1 MRQAATA
8 SLLAFTAGF
17 VDTAGFIALFGLF
30 TAHVTGNFVLIG
42 ASLADFHPGV
52 LAKLLA
58 LPVFILAVAASRL
71 HVLAREKKGKDA
83 TGGLLIAEIVALALF
98 LAAGVTAAPFTD
110 ADAPLTILTGQ
121 IAVIAMAVQ
130 NAASRTVFV
139 NLSPTTVMTGNVT
152 VMVIDAVDLLTGRGD
167 ATVAKARFRKM
178 APPVATFGLGALAGA
193 LLYVAV
199 GFWAILA
206 PIVSVATIW
215 VMRAQAQ
222 SAGGAKP

>member
-1 MRQAATA
+1 MRQAMTA

-42 ASLADFHPGV
+42 ASLADFHPGF

-71 HVLAREKKGKDA
+71 YVLQREKRKKDA
-83 TGGLLIAEIVALALF
+83 SGGLLLAEFIALALF
-98 LAAGVTAAPFTD
+98 LGSGVAGAPFPD

-121 IAVIAMAVQ
+121 IAVIAMAIQ

-139 NLSPTTVMTGNVT
+139 GLSPTTVMTGNVT
-152 VMVIDAVDLLTGRGD
+152 QIVIDATDLMTGRGD
-167 ATVAKARFRKM
+167 ITVAKARFKKM
-178 APPVATFGLGALAGA
+178 APPVATFALGALAGA

-199 GFWAILA
+199 GFWSILV
-206 PIVSVATIW
+206 PIASVAVIRFIR
-215 VMRAQAQ
+215 VVEAR
-222 SAGGAKP
+222 P

>member
-58 LPVFILAVAASRL
+58 LPVFIAAVAASRL
-71 HVLAREKKGKDA
+71 YVLARERQQKDA
-83 TGGLLIAEIVALALF
+83 TGGLLIAEIVALVLF
-98 LAAGVTAAPFTD
+98 LTAGIAASPFLD
-110 ADAPLTILTGQ
+110 ADAPLTLLTGQ
-121 IAVIAMAVQ
+121 IAVIAMAIQ

-139 NLSPTTVMTGNVT
+139 SLSPTTVMTGNVT

-167 ATVAKARFRKM
+167 VAVVKARFKKM

-193 LLYVAV
+193 LLYIVA

-206 PIVSVATIW
+206 PIASVATIW
-215 VMRAQAQ
+215 VMRARGPK
-222 SAGGAKP
+222 AGEAKP